1 MGVGS
6 ATGMKININDALD
19 ILSRTPSVVDNL
31 VRHLPEAWLHAT
43 EGPDTWSAFDVVG
56 HLVAGERT
64 DWVPRVRM
72 ILEHG
77 DKKAFEPF
85 NRTAMFEESAGKT
98 IGELL
103 DAFATLRA
111 QNLET
116 VRALGIE
123 PADYARP
130 GMHPSLGAVNLGQ
143 LLATWVTHDM
153 THLAQISRVLAKQYT
168 DEVGPWRQYIGVLN
182 R

>member
-1 MGVGS
+1 MRFQLD
-6 ATGMKININDALD
+6 DAIA
-19 ILSRTPSVVDNL
+19 ILSRTPAALDAML
-31 VRHLPEAWLHAT
+31 RGLPEAWLHAN
-43 EGPDTWSAFDVVG
+43 EGPETWSPFDVVG

-64 DWVPRVRM
+64 DWVTRLRL

-77 DKKAFEPF
+77 DQHPFEPF
-85 NRTAMFEESAGKT
+85 NRVAMFEESKGKS
-98 IGELL
+98 IAELL
-103 DAFATLRA
+103 ETFATLRA

-116 VRALGIE
+116 VRALQLE

-130 GMHPSLGAVNLGQ
+130 GMHPSLGGVTLEQ

-153 THLAQISRVLAKQYT
+153 THLAQISRVIAKQFT

>member
-1 MGVGS
+1 MQFRLE
-6 ATGMKININDALD
+6 DAIS
-19 ILSRTPSVVDNL
+19 ILSRTPATVDTL
-31 VRHLPEAWLHAT
+31 VRGLPESWLHAN
-43 EGPDTWSAFDVVG
+43 EGPETWSPFDVVG

-64 DWVPRVRM
+64 DWVPRLRM

-77 DKKAFEPF
+77 DARAFEPF
-85 NRTAMFEESAGKT
+85 NRVAMFEESKGKS

-103 DAFATLRA
+103 DTFATLRA

-116 VRALGIE
+116 VHALQLE
-123 PADYARP
+123 PKDMTRP
-130 GMHPSLGAVNLGQ
+130 GKHPSLGAVTLEQ

-153 THLAQISRVLAKQYT
+153 THLAQISRVIAKQFT
-168 DEVGPWRQYIGVLN
+168 DEVGPWREYIGVLN

>member
-1 MGVGS
+1 
-6 ATGMKININDALD
+6 MKFQLDDAIA
-19 ILSRTPSVVDNL
+19 ILSRTPAALDTML
-31 VRHLPEAWLHAT
+31 RGLPEAWLHAN
-43 EGPDTWSAFDVVG
+43 EGPETWSPFDVVG

-77 DKKAFEPF
+77 DKRAFEPF
-85 NRTAMFEESAGKT
+85 VRTAMFEESKGKSLT
-98 IGELL
+98 ELL

-116 VRALGIE
+116 VRALQLE
-123 PADYARP
+123 PADFARR
-130 GMHPSLGAVNLGQ
+130 GMHPSLGAVTLEQ

-153 THLAQISRVLAKQYT
+153 THLAQISRVIAKQFT
-168 DEVGPWRQYIGVLN
+168 DEVGPWREYIGVLN

>member
-1 MGVGS
+1 
-6 ATGMKININDALD
+6 
-19 ILSRTPSVVDNL
+19 
-31 VRHLPEAWLHAT
+31 
-43 EGPDTWSAFDVVG
+43 
-56 HLVAGERT
+56 
-64 DWVPRVRM
+64 M

-77 DKKAFEPF
+77 DQRAFEPF
-85 NRTAMFEESAGKT
+85 NRTAMFEESKGKT

-116 VRALGIE
+116 VRALQLEAPDFERKGL
-123 PADYARP
+123 
-130 GMHPSLGAVNLGQ
+130 HPSLGPVTLGQ
-143 LLATWVTHDM
+143 LLATWLTHDM

-168 DEVGPWRQYIGVLN
+168 EEVGPWRQYIGVLN

>member
-1 MGVGS
+1 MQFLLD
-6 ATGMKININDALD
+6 DALS
-19 ILSRTPSVVDNL
+19 ILSRTPAAL
-31 VRHLPEAWLHAT
+31 EAMLRGLPEPWLHAN
-43 EGPDTWSAFDVVG
+43 EGPETWSPFDVVG

-64 DWVPRVRM
+64 DWVPRLRL
-72 ILEHG
+72 ILERG
-77 DKKAFEPF
+77 DAQAFEPF
-85 NRTAMFEESAGKT
+85 NRVAMFEESKGKS

-103 DAFATLRA
+103 ETFATLLA

-116 VRALGIE
+116 VRALQLE
-123 PADYARP
+123 PAYMLRR
-130 GMHPSLGAVNLGQ
+130 GMHPSLGAVTLEQ

-153 THLAQISRVLAKQYT
+153 THMAQISRVIAKQFT

>member
-1 MGVGS
+1 MQFQLE
-6 ATGMKININDALD
+6 DALS
-19 ILSRTPSVVDNL
+19 ILSHTPAALDAM
-31 VRHLPEAWLHAT
+31 VRGLPEPWLHAD
-43 EGPDTWSAFDVVG
+43 EGPETWSPFDVVG

-64 DWVPRVRM
+64 DWVTRLRL

-77 DKKAFEPF
+77 DKHPFEPF
-85 NRTAMFEESAGKT
+85 NRTAMFEESKGKT
-98 IGELL
+98 IAELL
-103 DAFATLRA
+103 DTFATLRA

-116 VRALGIE
+116 VRALQLE
-123 PADYARP
+123 PADFARR
-130 GMHPSLGAVNLGQ
+130 GMHPSLGSVTLEQ

-153 THLAQISRVLAKQYT
+153 THMVQISRVIAKQYT

>member
-1 MGVGS
+1 MQFHLD
-6 ATGMKININDALD
+6 DALSL
-19 ILSRTPSVVDNL
+19 LSRTPAALDTL
-31 VRHLPEAWLHAT
+31 LRGLPEAWLHAN
-43 EGPDTWSAFDVVG
+43 EGPDTWSPFDVVG

-64 DWVPRVRM
+64 DWVPRLRM

-77 DKKAFEPF
+77 DQRAFEPF
-85 NRTAMFEESAGKT
+85 NRTAMFEESKGKT
-98 IGELL
+98 LGELL

-116 VRALGIE
+116 VRALQLE
-123 PADYARP
+123 PADYARR
-130 GMHPSLGAVNLGQ
+130 GMHPSLGPVTLEQ

-153 THLAQISRVLAKQYT
+153 THLAQISRVVAKQYT
-168 DEVGPWRQYIGVLN
+168 AEVGPWRQYIGVLN

>member
-1 MGVGS
+1 MQF
-6 ATGMKININDALD
+6 KLDDALA
-19 ILSRTPSVVDNL
+19 ILSRTPAALDAL
-31 VRHLPEAWLHAT
+31 LRGLPEAFLHAN
-43 EGPDTWSAFDVVG
+43 EGPETWSPFDVVG

-64 DWVPRVRM
+64 DWVPRLRM

-77 DKKAFEPF
+77 DKRAFEPF
-85 NRTAMFEESAGKT
+85 NRVAMFEESKGKT
-98 IGELL
+98 LPELL
-103 DAFATLRA
+103 EAFATLRA

-116 VRALGIE
+116 VRALQLE

-130 GMHPSLGAVNLGQ
+130 GTHPSLGPVTLEQ

-153 THLAQISRVLAKQYT
+153 THLAQISRVIAKQYT
-168 DEVGPWRQYIGVLN
+168 AEVGPWRQYIGVLN

>member
-1 MGVGS
+1 MQFQL
-6 ATGMKININDALD
+6 ADALT
-19 ILSRTPSVVDNL
+19 ILSRTPAALDVML
-31 VRHLPEAWLHAT
+31 RGLPEAWLHAN
-43 EGPDTWSAFDVVG
+43 EGPETWSPFDVVG

-64 DWVPRVRM
+64 DWVPRLRL

-77 DKKAFEPF
+77 DSRPFEPF
-85 NRTAMFEESAGKT
+85 NRVAMFEESKGKSIT
-98 IGELL
+98 ELL
-103 DAFATLRA
+103 DTFATLRA

-116 VRALGIE
+116 VRALQLE

-130 GMHPSLGAVNLGQ
+130 GMHPSLGPVTLGQ

-153 THLAQISRVLAKQYT
+153 THMAQISRVIAKQFQT
-168 DEVGPWRQYIGVLN
+168 EVGPWREYIGVLN